1 MFKYMLCVY
10 SGMAYQSQKV
20 TLMREKRD
28 KRQNNIDEDFS
39 AKCSDIA
46 VNSGSYDPFGN
57 NESHYIDEYGKVVTE
72 KDPYG
77 NLE

>member
-1 MFKYMLCVY
+1 
-10 SGMAYQSQKV
+10 MAYQSQKV

-28 KRQNNIDEDFS
+28 KRQNNIDKDFS

-46 VNSGSYDPFGN
+46 VNSGKYDPFDN
-57 NESHYIDEYGKVVTE
+57 NESHYIDESGKVVTE
-72 KDPYG
+72 KSPYG